1 MSQPVLKLQNLNKS
15 FGALKATSDLSMTVM
30 PGEIHALIGPN
41 GAGKTSLFK
50 ALAGLTK
57 IDQGALS
64 FFGKN
69 LNSMNLEERSN
80 AGLNYVPQENSLFDD
95 LTLKE
100 NLQAV
105 IELKFKNITQEKSSQ
120 LEKLLRIMNLENK
133 SQTKA
138 KFLSG
143 GEKRKTEILRSILLD
158 AKFILLDEPF
168 AGVDPISVE
177 EIIKML
183 KTFKKDLG
191 IFISDHNFRD
201 VINVCDEII
210 LLNQGELLLQGTP
223 KQVKNNPIAKKL
235 YFGELN

>member
-1 MSQPVLKLQNLNKS
+1 MIKVENISRSVKSKILFKNISFDLPNNKITGLL
-15 FGALKATSDLSMTVM
+15 GA
-30 PGEIHALIGPN
+30 N

-50 ALAGLTK
+50 ALAGLSK
-57 IDQGALS
+57 IDNGS
-64 FFGKN
+64 IRFYEKN
-69 LNSMNLEERSN
+69 LHSMSLEERSN

-95 LTLKE
+95 LSLQE
-100 NLQAV
+100 NLEAV
-105 IELKFKNITQEKSSQ
+105 IELKFKGVSEEKFKQ
-120 LEKLLRIMNLENK
+120 IKDLLEVMKLTDKAKTK
-133 SQTKA
+133 S

-158 AKFILLDEPF
+158 SKYILLDEPF

-177 EIIKML
+177 EIIKIL
-183 KTFKKDLG
+183 KKFKKNLG

-201 VINVCDEII
+201 VMNVCDEII

-223 KQVKNNPIAKKL
+223 NQVKNNPIAKKL

>member
-1 MSQPVLKLQNLNKS
+1 MIKVENISRSVKSKILFKNISFDLPNNKITGLL
-15 FGALKATSDLSMTVM
+15 GA
-30 PGEIHALIGPN
+30 N

-50 ALAGLTK
+50 ALAGLSK
-57 IDQGALS
+57 IDNGAIS
-64 FFGKN
+64 FYEKN
-69 LNSMNLEERSN
+69 LHSMSLEERSN

-95 LTLKE
+95 LSLQE
-100 NLQAV
+100 NLEAV
-105 IELKFKNITQEKSSQ
+105 IELKFKAVSEEKFKQ
-120 LEKLLRIMNLENK
+120 IKDLLEVMKLTDKAKTK
-133 SQTKA
+133 S

-158 AKFILLDEPF
+158 SKYILLDEPF
-168 AGVDPISVE
+168 AGVDPISDE
-177 EIIKML
+177 EIIKIQ
-183 KTFKKDLG
+183 KKFKKNLG

-223 KQVKNNPIAKKL
+223 NQVKNNPIAKKL

>member
-1 MSQPVLKLQNLNKS
+1 MIRVENISRSVKSKILFKNISFDLPNNKITGLL
-15 FGALKATSDLSMTVM
+15 GA
-30 PGEIHALIGPN
+30 N

-50 ALAGLTK
+50 ALAGLSK
-57 IDQGALS
+57 IDNGS
-64 FFGKN
+64 IRFYEKN
-69 LNSMNLEERSN
+69 LHSMSLEERSN

-95 LTLKE
+95 LSLQE
-100 NLQAV
+100 NLEAV
-105 IELKFKNITQEKSSQ
+105 IELKFKAVSEEKFKQ
-120 LEKLLRIMNLENK
+120 IKDLLEVMKLTDKAKTK
-133 SQTKA
+133 S

-158 AKFILLDEPF
+158 SKYILLDEPF

-177 EIIKML
+177 EIIKIL
-183 KTFKKDLG
+183 KKFKKNLG

-223 KQVKNNPIAKKL
+223 NQVKNNPIAKKL

>member
-1 MSQPVLKLQNLNKS
+1 MIKAESISRSINSKSLFRDISFELPNNKITGLL
-15 FGALKATSDLSMTVM
+15 GA
-30 PGEIHALIGPN
+30 N

-57 IDQGALS
+57 IDEGTLS

-69 LNSMNLEERSN
+69 LNSMNLEQRSN

-105 IELKFKNITQEKSSQ
+105 IELKFKNITEKKSTQ
-120 LEKLLRIMNLENK
+120 LEKLLKIMNLENR

-183 KTFKKDLG
+183 KTFKNDLG

-210 LLNQGELLLQGTP
+210 LLNRGEVLLKGTP
-223 KQVKNNPIAKKL
+223 NQVKNNPVAKKL

>member
-1 MSQPVLKLQNLNKS
+1 MIKVENISRSVKSKILFKNISFDLPNNKITGLL
-15 FGALKATSDLSMTVM
+15 GA
-30 PGEIHALIGPN
+30 N

-50 ALAGLTK
+50 ALAGLSK
-57 IDQGALS
+57 IDEGKIC
-64 FFGKN
+64 FFEES
-69 LNSMNLEERSN
+69 LHLMSLEERSN

-95 LTLKE
+95 LSLQE
-100 NLQAV
+100 NLEAV
-105 IELKFKNITQEKSSQ
+105 VELKFKKVSKKKFKQIKS
-120 LEKLLRIMNLENK
+120 LLDIMNLEDKANIK
-133 SQTKA
+133 S

-158 AKFILLDEPF
+158 SKYILLDEPF

-177 EIIKML
+177 EIIKIL
-183 KTFKKDLG
+183 KKFKKDLG

-223 KQVKNNPIAKKL
+223 NQVKNNPIAKKL
-235 YFGELN
+235 YFGEMN

>member
-1 MSQPVLKLQNLNKS
+1 MIKVEYICRSVKSKILFKNISFDLPNNKITGLL
-15 FGALKATSDLSMTVM
+15 GA
-30 PGEIHALIGPN
+30 N

-50 ALAGLTK
+50 ALAGLSK
-57 IDQGALS
+57 IDEGKIC
-64 FFGKN
+64 FFEES
-69 LNSMNLEERSN
+69 LHLMSLEERSN

-95 LTLKE
+95 LSLQE
-100 NLQAV
+100 NLEAV
-105 IELKFKNITQEKSSQ
+105 VELKFRKVSKEKFKQIKS
-120 LEKLLRIMNLENK
+120 LLNIMNLEDKANIK
-133 SQTKA
+133 S

-158 AKFILLDEPF
+158 SKYILLDEPF

-177 EIIKML
+177 EIIKIL
-183 KTFKKDLG
+183 KKFKKDLG

-223 KQVKNNPIAKKL
+223 NQVKNNPIAKKL
-235 YFGELN
+235 YFGEMN

>member
-1 MSQPVLKLQNLNKS
+1 MIKVENISRSVKSKILFKNISFDLPNNKITGLL
-15 FGALKATSDLSMTVM
+15 GA
-30 PGEIHALIGPN
+30 N

-50 ALAGLTK
+50 ALAGLSK
-57 IDQGALS
+57 IDEGKIC
-64 FFGKN
+64 FFEES
-69 LNSMNLEERSN
+69 LHLMSLEERSN

-95 LTLKE
+95 LSLQE
-100 NLQAV
+100 NLEAV
-105 IELKFKNITQEKSSQ
+105 VELKFRKVSKEKFKQIKS
-120 LEKLLRIMNLENK
+120 LLDIMNLEDKANIK
-133 SQTKA
+133 S

-158 AKFILLDEPF
+158 SKYILLDEPF

-177 EIIKML
+177 EIIKIL
-183 KTFKKDLG
+183 KKFKKDLG

-223 KQVKNNPIAKKL
+223 NQVKNNPIAKKL
-235 YFGELN
+235 YFGEMN

>member
-1 MSQPVLKLQNLNKS
+1 MIKVENISRSVKSKILFKNISFDLPNNKITGLL
-15 FGALKATSDLSMTVM
+15 GA
-30 PGEIHALIGPN
+30 N

-50 ALAGLTK
+50 ALAGLSK
-57 IDQGALS
+57 IDEGKIC
-64 FFGKN
+64 FFEES
-69 LNSMNLEERSN
+69 LHLMSLEERSN

-95 LTLKE
+95 LSLQE
-100 NLQAV
+100 NLEAV
-105 IELKFKNITQEKSSQ
+105 VELKFRKVSKEKFKQIKS
-120 LEKLLRIMNLENK
+120 LLDIMNLEDKANIK
-133 SQTKA
+133 S

-158 AKFILLDEPF
+158 SKYILLDEPF

-177 EIIKML
+177 EIIKIL
-183 KTFKKDLG
+183 KKFKKNLG

-223 KQVKNNPIAKKL
+223 NQVKNNPIAKKL
-235 YFGELN
+235 YFGEMN

>member
-1 MSQPVLKLQNLNKS
+1 MIKVENISRSVKSKLLFKNISFDLPNNKIIGLL
-15 FGALKATSDLSMTVM
+15 GA
-30 PGEIHALIGPN
+30 N

-50 ALAGLTK
+50 AISGLSK
-57 IDQGALS
+57 IDS
-64 FFGKN
+64 GKIKFYDEN
-69 LNSMNLEERSN
+69 LHLMTLEERSN

-95 LTLKE
+95 LSLKE
-100 NLQAV
+100 NLEAIVELRFKEISSDKSKQ
-105 IELKFKNITQEKSSQ
+105 IENLLDLMKLTDKANTKS
-120 LEKLLRIMNLENK
+120 
-133 SQTKA
+133 

-143 GEKRKTEILRSILLD
+143 GEKRKTEILRAILLD
-158 AKFILLDEPF
+158 SKFILLDEPF

-177 EIIKML
+177 EIIKIL
-183 KTFKKDLG
+183 KNFKKDLG

-223 KQVKNNPIAKKL
+223 NQVKNNSLAKKL

>member
-1 MSQPVLKLQNLNKS
+1 MIKVENISRSVKSKILFKNISFDLPNNKITGLL
-15 FGALKATSDLSMTVM
+15 GA
-30 PGEIHALIGPN
+30 N

-50 ALAGLTK
+50 ALAGLSK
-57 IDQGALS
+57 IDNGS
-64 FFGKN
+64 IRFYEKN
-69 LNSMNLEERSN
+69 LHSMSLEERSN

-95 LTLKE
+95 LSLQE
-100 NLQAV
+100 NLEAV
-105 IELKFKNITQEKSSQ
+105 IELKFKAVSEEKFQ
-120 LEKLLRIMNLENK
+120 QIKDLLEVMKLTDKAKTK
-133 SQTKA
+133 S

-158 AKFILLDEPF
+158 SKYILLDEPF

-177 EIIKML
+177 EIIKIL
-183 KTFKKDLG
+183 KKFKKNLG

-223 KQVKNNPIAKKL
+223 NQVKNNPIAKKL

>member
-1 MSQPVLKLQNLNKS
+1 MIKVENISRSVKSKILFKNISFDLPNNKITGLL
-15 FGALKATSDLSMTVM
+15 GA
-30 PGEIHALIGPN
+30 N

-50 ALAGLTK
+50 ALAGLSK
-57 IDQGALS
+57 IDKGSIS
-64 FFGKN
+64 FYEKN
-69 LNSMNLEERSN
+69 LHSMSLEERSN

-95 LTLKE
+95 LSLQE
-100 NLQAV
+100 NLEAV
-105 IELKFKNITQEKSSQ
+105 IELKFKGVSEEKFKQ
-120 LEKLLRIMNLENK
+120 IKDLLEVMKLTDKAKTK
-133 SQTKA
+133 S

-158 AKFILLDEPF
+158 ATYILLDEPF

-177 EIIKML
+177 EIIKIL
-183 KTFKKDLG
+183 KKFKKNLG

-223 KQVKNNPIAKKL
+223 NQVKNNPIAKKL

>member
-1 MSQPVLKLQNLNKS
+1 MIKVENISRSVKSKILFKNISFDLPNNKITGLL
-15 FGALKATSDLSMTVM
+15 GA
-30 PGEIHALIGPN
+30 N

-50 ALAGLTK
+50 ALAGLSK
-57 IDQGALS
+57 IDKGS
-64 FFGKN
+64 ISYYEKN
-69 LNSMNLEERSN
+69 LHSMSLEERSN
-80 AGLNYVPQENSLFDD
+80 TGLNYVPQENSLFDD
-95 LTLKE
+95 LSLQE
-100 NLQAV
+100 NLEAV
-105 IELKFKNITQEKSSQ
+105 IELKFKAVSEEKFKQ
-120 LEKLLRIMNLENK
+120 IKDLLEVMKLTDKAKTK
-133 SQTKA
+133 S

-158 AKFILLDEPF
+158 SKYILLDEPF

-177 EIIKML
+177 EIIKIL
-183 KTFKKDLG
+183 KKFKKNLG

-223 KQVKNNPIAKKL
+223 NQVKNNPIAKKL